1 MMAGPGDDN
10 AAAGRAQLRTSR
22 ADRERVID
30 TLKAAFAQGRPTRD
44 EFDVR
49 IGQALVSRTYAELAA
64 ICADIPPRPAR
75 ASSPLRRVSS
85 AARWGVSGLMT
96 LAILAVAS
104 TLVSL
109 PGDGGYGAVAFVF
122 AFMYFLSWLATGAD
136 MLWKWHS
143 MRARP

>member
-1 MMAGPGDDN
+1 MMAGTGDDN
-10 AAAGRAQLRTSR
+10 AAASRAQLRASR
-22 ADRERVID
+22 GDRERVID
-30 TLKAAFAQGRPTRD
+30 TLKAAFAQGRLTRD

-49 IGQALVSRTYAELAA
+49 VGQTLVSRTYAELAA
-64 ICADIPPRPAR
+64 VSAVIPAR
-75 ASSPLRRVSS
+75 LAQASSPSRRVSN

-96 LAILAVAS
+96 PAILAVAF

-109 PGDGGYGAVAFVF
+109 PGDGGYGAVAFVL

-143 MRARP
+143 MRAEP

>member
-1 MMAGPGDDN
+1 M
-10 AAAGRAQLRTSR
+10 
-22 ADRERVID
+22 
-30 TLKAAFAQGRPTRD
+30 
-44 EFDVR
+44 
-49 IGQALVSRTYAELAA
+49 
-64 ICADIPPRPAR
+64 
-75 ASSPLRRVSS
+75 SS

-122 AFMYFLSWLATGAD
+122 AFMYFLSWLATGTD

>member
-1 MMAGPGDDN
+1 MMAGTGDDN
-10 AAAGRAQLRTSR
+10 AAADRAQLRASR

-30 TLKAAFAQGRPTRD
+30 TLKAAFAQGRLTRD

-49 IGQALVSRTYAELAA
+49 VGQTLVSRTYAELAA
-64 ICADIPPRPAR
+64 VSAVIPAR
-75 ASSPLRRVSS
+75 LAQASSPSRRVSN

-96 LAILAVAS
+96 PAILAVAF
-104 TLVSL
+104 TLVFR

-143 MRARP
+143 MQAEP

>member
-1 MMAGPGDDN
+1 MAGPGDDN

-64 ICADIPPRPAR
+64 ICADIPPGRPG
-75 ASSPLRRVSS
+75 PRR
-85 AARWGVSGLMT
+85 RRGE
-96 LAILAVAS
+96 
-104 TLVSL
+104 
-109 PGDGGYGAVAFVF
+109 
-122 AFMYFLSWLATGAD
+122 
-136 MLWKWHS
+136 
-143 MRARP
+143 